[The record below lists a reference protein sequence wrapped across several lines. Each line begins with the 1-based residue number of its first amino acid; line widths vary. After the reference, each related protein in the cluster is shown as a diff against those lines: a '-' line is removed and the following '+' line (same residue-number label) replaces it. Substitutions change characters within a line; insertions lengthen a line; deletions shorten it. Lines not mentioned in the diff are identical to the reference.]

1 MADFSPTPEQDSIVE
16 AVRSSTDSLMVKA
29 YAGCAKTTTIL
40 LAAKAL
46 PVEPAL
52 ALAFNKKIQLE
63 LEKKLPS
70 HFAVKTM
77 NGLGHSAW
85 SQAIGR
91 RLTIDDRKLG
101 KCVTEAAQALDIA
114 NLPTDDW
121 DDIRR
126 LVSAAMARGLIPKAF
141 ANRGQALLHDN
152 HETWTDIADQIMVEP
167 KAYTIDVARKALTL
181 SIQQSYI
188 GIISFDDQIY
198 MSALFGGVFPRFP
211 RVIVDEAQDLSP
223 LNHIQLARSSAGWLA
238 AVGDPKQAI
247 YQFRGADAE
256 SMGKIRALRG
266 EWQHRPLATT
276 FRCPKVIV
284 ERQQLHAPGFTA
296 WHTNAEG
303 VFESWT
309 KWGAASISTSTS
321 CAVLC
326 RNNAP
331 LLSLGF
337 KLLRRRVP
345 VQMLGR
351 DIGKG
356 LVSLFKKIVPDLT
369 TSVVECAALLTA
381 WQTKETTLA
390 LANNKPNKLD
400 GIEDRAESLRAVIEG
415 SEATTGH
422 EIIRAL
428 ENLFSY
434 TTGRVTL
441 STGHRAKGLEW
452 DLVVHLD
459 PWRVPSKFAIQASM
473 RGNHSQLE
481 QEHNLQYVIETRAR
495 HTLVEANLEDFQ

>member
-266 EWQHRPLATT
+266 EWQHRPLARRTH
-276 FRCPKVIV
+276 P
-284 ERQQLHAPGFTA
+284 A
-296 WHTNAEG
+296 
-303 VFESWT
+303 
-309 KWGAASISTSTS
+309 GA
-321 CAVLC
+321 
-326 RNNAP
+326 
-331 LLSLGF
+331 
-337 KLLRRRVP
+337 
-345 VQMLGR
+345 
-351 DIGKG
+351 
-356 LVSLFKKIVPDLT
+356 
-369 TSVVECAALLTA
+369 
-381 WQTKETTLA
+381 
-390 LANNKPNKLD
+390 
-400 GIEDRAESLRAVIEG
+400 
-415 SEATTGH
+415 
-422 EIIRAL
+422 
-428 ENLFSY
+428 
-434 TTGRVTL
+434 
-441 STGHRAKGLEW
+441 
-452 DLVVHLD
+452 
-459 PWRVPSKFAIQASM
+459 
-473 RGNHSQLE
+473 
-481 QEHNLQYVIETRAR
+481 
-495 HTLVEANLEDFQ
+495 